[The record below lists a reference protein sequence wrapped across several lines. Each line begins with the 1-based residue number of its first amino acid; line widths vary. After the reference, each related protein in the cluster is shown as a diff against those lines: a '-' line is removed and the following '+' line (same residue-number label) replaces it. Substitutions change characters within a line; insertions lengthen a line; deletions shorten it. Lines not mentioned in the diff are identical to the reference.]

1 MNDLNVTEYNNV
13 RVLTTQQLANAYGT
27 DNKTLSNNFN
37 NNKDRYIPGKHYICL
52 EGDELRAFKS
62 HSENLGIAPNLN
74 KLYLW
79 TEKGCFL
86 VAKSLNTDKA
96 WEAYDRLIDGYF
108 NIRQELVDRSSLSP
122 QMQLFYSL
130 ADSMARTELEQKRQ
144 AEKIDAIE
152 QKQNA
157 ITDALEPI
165 HKDTWRKD
173 ITVKFNRIQRK
184 SGIPFDD
191 LRIDTYKELDRRA
204 GVDIA
209 RRWQNRRT
217 RMRVNGES
225 ETNIRRLTRM
235 DVIESDRKLKLIYEK
250 ILEDYEIR
258 YSDPQYI

>member
-1 MNDLNVTEYNNV
+1 MNDLKLIDSGLVPVYETSTGDKVVYGSELCDTLAVKSNYREWVSRRFSDVDAIENEDFQGVEISTPSGQARKDHIIRLDIAKEMAMLERNDTGKQV
-13 RVLTTQQLANAYGT
+13 RKYFIDVE
-27 DNKTLSNNFN
+27 K
-37 NNKDRYIPGKHYICL
+37 R
-52 EGDELRAFKS
+52 FKS
-62 HSENLGIAPNLN
+62 A
-74 KLYLW
+74 
-79 TEKGCFL
+79 
-86 VAKSLNTDKA
+86 V
-96 WEAYDRLIDGYF
+96 
-108 NIRQELVDRSSLSP
+108 VDRSSLSP

-173 ITVKFNRIQRK
+173 ITMKFNRIQRK
-184 SGIPFDD
+184 SGIPFDE

-204 GVDIA
+204 GVDTA